1 MRGSRACEEF
11 GSSETTLGKRS
22 GADQDTRRHAPE
34 DSVNRR
40 LRRPRRARAAEGIAC
55 SPPAL
60 RDRGAL
66 RTSRSGAKAFAV
78 FTGLVEDVGRLVA
91 RTARGPGA
99 RLTVETK
106 LAPLVLGESVAVMGV
121 CLTVDAVVA
130 GGFEADAS
138 AETLARSTL
147 GALAIGSGV
156 HLERAMAMGGRMG
169 GHIVSGHVDARA
181 KLLTRRAV
189 GQSVELAFGMDLA
202 VRRYVAAKGSITID
216 GVSLTVNE
224 VGADRFTVMIVP
236 HTQGATLLASRR
248 AGEISNVEV
257 DVLARYVARCLDVA
271 AGERGSGES
280 TDDGLKSSLA
290 AAGFL

>member
-1 MRGSRACEEF
+1 MQR
-11 GSSETTLGKRS
+11 
-22 GADQDTRRHAPE
+22 
-34 DSVNRR
+34 
-40 LRRPRRARAAEGIAC
+40 
-55 SPPAL
+55 
-60 RDRGAL
+60 
-66 RTSRSGAKAFAV
+66 SRSGAKAFAV

-99 RLTVETK
+99 RLTVETT
-106 LAPLVLGESVAVMGV
+106 LAPLVLGESIAVMGV

-138 AETLARSTL
+138 AETLARTTL
-147 GALAIGSGV
+147 GALAIGAGV
-156 HLERAMAMGGRMG
+156 HIERAMAMGGRMG

-189 GQSVELAFGMDLA
+189 GQSVELTFGMDLG
-202 VRRYVAAKGSITID
+202 VRRYVAAKGSIALD

-257 DVLARYVARCLDVA
+257 DVLARYVARCLDVGS
-271 AGERGSGES
+271 GERGSGES